1 MSPLLSDKVK
11 SLLWPLVTYWLLSLV
26 SLGLFLFTITVYE
39 GFNLEGI
46 LVFTGVTVIGIVLGQ
61 LAAVFRLPSDVG
73 NEENTFLM
81 QIKTILFAHHAYHA
95 RKRLRKIAEKNGD
108 IVRQTIVSQSDSAY
122 ILELSDQV
130 HRLIGVQ
137 K

>member
-1 MSPLLSDKVK
+1 MPLRK
-11 SLLWPLVTYWLLSLV
+11 LLWVYHPPIYALPEQRFTFWQTIVGPNTLTGTLKWL
-26 SLGLFLFTITVYE
+26 
-39 GFNLEGI
+39 
-46 LVFTGVTVIGIVLGQ
+46 
-61 LAAVFRLPSDVG
+61 FRLPSDVG

-108 IVRQTIVSQSDSAY
+108 VVRQTIVSQSDSAY
-122 ILELSDQV
+122 ILELSDRV